1 MILRNFGAFF
11 GILKKALMRWMACA
25 ERVGIAPRLAASFA
39 AVVILAVAANM
50 IARETVVVIRT
61 LTRQPEKI
69 PPKVEL
75 PPAPAPVLA
84 PKAPPPPT
92 PVAMPPRIDVTR
104 LTLAVE
110 HYEQESRARAEI
122 DSATTSSGYLAAT
135 ESLQRATLEFK
146 NASLRTTQEQ
156 PALTKR
162 IADYTD
168 RGRALVE
175 LADERRKA
183 HAEYLQHTTAVAEDI
198 QKALNHAWKIFGR
211 VVARQSLID
220 MRADVDLVRQH
231 ADSLLRDSDASD
243 DGKNTALAADE
254 SRILRLVEAN
264 DSSLA
269 RSEGP
274 EWVKSVREHLH
285 TLATLRESIEN
296 MNLQYA
302 QAAKEF
308 IQTRRRLSADITA
321 VSTSWEIAARRAAA
335 AAAASSS
342 PHRLAVSVPSIP
354 VAVTA
359 TGVTTPDAKTPDAT
373 APDAAAPVVA
383 PPATAAGEVA
393 GERIEK
399 AAPRVMA
406 IVTAIVMFIICLIS
420 VFTVRSIVLPVRRLV
435 KAAGQLAKGESN
447 VAVSR
452 GGIRELDQL
461 TGAFN
466 DMAAQ
471 LHTYHMERAY
481 KLQRLSQE
489 DPLTSLPNRRQLN
502 VLLNAALER
511 AARENRYVGVY
522 FLDIDN
528 FTNINDTLGHAF
540 GDRVLMSVANRLEEL
555 IDGLGFIARL
565 GGDEFTIVY
574 EDVPSL
580 AVVHEFGLRVSRE
593 FQKLLPVDDRELSI
607 SVSLGASIFPVHE
620 SDADGLL
627 RAADSALFRAKELG
641 RSQLVVFTPELIA
654 SAASR
659 FSIEQGL
666 RRAIENSEFE
676 LAYQPEI
683 NLATAETEVLEALL
697 RWRLPDGRV
706 AKPGE
711 FLAIAEQSGL
721 ITEINSWVLRTAIAD
736 AARWYRGGWPDV
748 RVAVNISPR
757 QLLDQSFVEIVLA
770 LLKEFA
776 LPAKCIELEL
786 TEMAFQT
793 GPTTIATLR
802 ILQSHGFGIALD
814 DFGTGYS
821 SLTSLEQL
829 PLSRI
834 KLDRSLI
841 SGLDTSPRAA
851 AIARAIID
859 LCGGL
864 QLHVTAEGIER
875 AEQFNWFLANRSIFL
890 QGYLFSDAVPFAD
903 VLELRGRLVHKVH
916 DLLLSAPPPAPPGD
930 TGHEPALQGSTALHA
945 AG

>member
-1 MILRNFGAFF
+1 MILRPVHAVFGTPR
-11 GILKKALMRWMACA
+11 KALIHWMSSA
-25 ERVGIAPRLAASFA
+25 ERVGIAPRLAASFV

-61 LTRQPEKI
+61 LIHPPEKA
-69 PPKVEL
+69 PARPQL
-75 PPAPAPVLA
+75 PPAPAIVPE
-84 PKAPPPPT
+84 APPPAP
-92 PVAMPPRIDVTR
+92 AAIPPRMDLST
-104 LTLAVE
+104 LTSAVE
-110 HYEQESRARAEI
+110 HYEQETRARAES
-122 DSATTSSGYLAAT
+122 DTATTSSGYLAAT
-135 ESLQRATLEFK
+135 ESLRRATLE
-146 NASLRTTQEQ
+146 LQ

-162 IADYTD
+162 MSDYTD
-168 RGRALVE
+168 RGRVLVD

-183 HAEYLQHTTAVAEDI
+183 DADYLHNTSAVADDI

-220 MRADVDLVRQH
+220 MRANVDLIRQH
-231 ADSLLRDSDASD
+231 ADSLLRDGDVSGD
-243 DGKNTALAADE
+243 DRNAVLAADE

-264 DSSLA
+264 DSSLT

-285 TLATLRESIEN
+285 TLATLRESIEG
-296 MNLQYA
+296 MNLQCA
-302 QAAKEF
+302 QAAKEL
-308 IQTRRRLSADITA
+308 IQSRRRLSA
-321 VSTSWEIAARRAAA
+321 EIS
-335 AAAASSS
+335 AASSS
-342 PHRLAVSVPSIP
+342 RENAARHAPAAATSPHRVPVPVESMPAESIP
-354 VAVTA
+354 VAVTTSGLA
-359 TGVTTPDAKTPDAT
+359 APDAT
-373 APDAAAPVVA
+373 AAAAPQ
-383 PPATAAGEVA
+383 VA

-399 AAPRVMA
+399 GAPRVMA

-466 DMAAQ
+466 EMASQ
-471 LHTYHMERAY
+471 LQTYHAERAY

-511 AARENRYVGVY
+511 AARENLYVGVY

-528 FTNINDTLGHAF
+528 FKNINDTLGHTF

-574 EDVPSL
+574 EDVPSP

-593 FQKLLPVDDRELSI
+593 FQKLLPVDDRELSV

-683 NLATAETEVLEALL
+683 NLATGETEVLEALL

-721 ITEINSWVLRTAIAD
+721 ITEINSWVLRTAVAD
-736 AARWYRGGWPDV
+736 ASRWHQGGWPDV

-770 LLKEFA
+770 LLQEFA

-841 SGLDTSPRAA
+841 SGIDTSPRAA

-890 QGYLFSDAVPFAD
+890 QGYLFSHAVPFGD
-903 VLELRGRLVHKVH
+903 VLEVRAALVHKVH
-916 DLLLSAPPPAPPGD
+916 DLLLSAPPAAATP
-930 TGHEPALQGSTALHA
+930 EPQGSTARQA

>member
-1 MILRNFGAFF
+1 
-11 GILKKALMRWMACA
+11 
-25 ERVGIAPRLAASFA
+25 
-39 AVVILAVAANM
+39 
-50 IARETVVVIRT
+50 
-61 LTRQPEKI
+61 
-69 PPKVEL
+69 
-75 PPAPAPVLA
+75 
-84 PKAPPPPT
+84 
-92 PVAMPPRIDVTR
+92 
-104 LTLAVE
+104 
-110 HYEQESRARAEI
+110 
-122 DSATTSSGYLAAT
+122 
-135 ESLQRATLEFK
+135 
-146 NASLRTTQEQ
+146 
-156 PALTKR
+156 
-162 IADYTD
+162 
-168 RGRALVE
+168 
-175 LADERRKA
+175 
-183 HAEYLQHTTAVAEDI
+183 
-198 QKALNHAWKIFGR
+198 
-211 VVARQSLID
+211 
-220 MRADVDLVRQH
+220 
-231 ADSLLRDSDASD
+231 
-243 DGKNTALAADE
+243 
-254 SRILRLVEAN
+254 
-264 DSSLA
+264 
-269 RSEGP
+269 
-274 EWVKSVREHLH
+274 
-285 TLATLRESIEN
+285 
-296 MNLQYA
+296 MNLQYT
-302 QAAKEF
+302 QAGKELV
-308 IQTRRRLSADITA
+308 QSRRRVSSDISTATSARELTI
-321 VSTSWEIAARRAAA
+321 RRAAA
-335 AAAASSS
+335 GLV
-342 PHRLAVSVPSIP
+342 PHPHP
-354 VAVTA
+354 VAVQPAPTVPAATA
-359 TGVTTPDAKTPDAT
+359 PTVTPPGAPPGVTTDVTPDVATSAAATSGAATSGVTTPG
-373 APDAAAPVVA
+373 VA
-383 PPATAAGEVA
+383 MPSPEVQEVA
-393 GERIEK
+393 GERSEK

-420 VFTVRSIVLPVRRLV
+420 VLTVRSIVLPVRRLV
-435 KAAGQLAKGESN
+435 KAAGQLAKGEPN

-466 DMAAQ
+466 EMASQ
-471 LHTYHMERAY
+471 LQTYHMERAY

-489 DPLTSLPNRRQLN
+489 DPLTSLPNRGQLN

-528 FTNINDTLGHAF
+528 FKNINDTLGHAF

-555 IDGLGFIARL
+555 IEGLGFIARL

-574 EDVPSL
+574 EDVASL
-580 AVVHEFGLRVSRE
+580 DVVHEFGLRVSRE

-607 SVSLGASIFPVHE
+607 SVSLGASLFPVHE

-683 NLATAETEVLEALL
+683 NLATAETEVVEALL
-697 RWRLPDGRV
+697 RWRLPDGRI

-721 ITEINSWVLRTAIAD
+721 ITEINSWVLRTAVED
-736 AARWYRGGWPDV
+736 ASRWYQGGWPDV

-770 LLKEFA
+770 LLQEFA
-776 LPAKCIELEL
+776 LPAKCIEFEL

-890 QGYLFSDAVPFAD
+890 QGYLLSDAVPFGE
-903 VLELRGRLVHKVH
+903 VLVLRGTLVHKVH
-916 DLLLSAPPPAPPGD
+916 DLLLSAPPPALPRETD
-930 TGHEPALQGSTALHA
+930 PAGTLVEDYGGTVS
-945 AG
+945 AGI

>member
-1 MILRNFGAFF
+1 MILRHFGAVFRT
-11 GILKKALMRWMACA
+11 LKKALTHWMSSA

-61 LTRQPEKI
+61 LIHQPEK
-69 PPKVEL
+69 
-75 PPAPAPVLA
+75 APAQPQLPSAPAIV
-84 PKAPPPPT
+84 PKAPPPAPA
-92 PVAMPPRIDVTR
+92 AMPPRIDLSR
-104 LTLAVE
+104 LTSAVE
-110 HYEQESRARAEI
+110 HYEQETRARAES
-122 DSATTSSGYLAAT
+122 DTATTSSGYLAAT
-135 ESLQRATLEFK
+135 ESLRRATLEV
-146 NASLRTTQEQ
+146 Q

-162 IADYTD
+162 MSDYTD
-168 RGRALVE
+168 RGRALVD
-175 LADERRKA
+175 LADERRRA
-183 HAEYLQHTTAVAEDI
+183 DADYLHNTSAVADDI
-198 QKALNHAWKIFGR
+198 QKALDHAWKIFGR

-220 MRADVDLVRQH
+220 MRANVDLIRQH
-231 ADSLLRDSDASD
+231 ADSLLRDGEVSGD
-243 DGKNTALAADE
+243 DRNAVLAADE
-254 SRILRLVEAN
+254 SRILRVVEAN

-269 RSEGP
+269 RSEGR

-285 TLATLRESIEN
+285 SLATLRESIES
-296 MNLQYA
+296 MNLQCA
-302 QAAKEF
+302 QAAKEL
-308 IQTRRRLSADITA
+308 IQSRRRLSA
-321 VSTSWEIAARRAAA
+321 EIS
-335 AAAASSS
+335 AASSS
-342 PHRLAVSVPSIP
+342 RENVARHSADAGTSPQRLPVPVPSIP
-354 VAVTA
+354 VAVTTSA
-359 TGVTTPDAKTPDAT
+359 LTAPDAKTTDV
-373 APDAAAPVVA
+373 AA
-383 PPATAAGEVA
+383 PATAAGEVA

-399 AAPRVMA
+399 GAPRVMA

-466 DMAAQ
+466 EMASQ
-471 LHTYHMERAY
+471 LQTYHMERAY

-511 AARENRYVGVY
+511 AARQNRYVGVY

-528 FTNINDTLGHAF
+528 FKNINDTLGHTF

-683 NLATAETEVLEALL
+683 NLATGETEVLEALL

-721 ITEINSWVLRTAIAD
+721 ITEINSWVLRTAVTD
-736 AARWYRGGWPDV
+736 ASRWHQGGWPDV

-770 LLKEFA
+770 LLQEFA

-841 SGLDTSPRAA
+841 AGLDTSPRAA

-875 AEQFNWFLANRSIFL
+875 AGQFNWFLANRSIFL
-890 QGYLFSDAVPFAD
+890 QGYLFSDAVPFGD
-903 VLELRGRLVHKVH
+903 VLEVRAALVHKVH
-916 DLLLSAPPPAPPGD
+916 DLLLSAPPA
-930 TGHEPALQGSTALHA
+930 ALPRDMDFASALPQGSTARHA

>member
-1 MILRNFGAFF
+1 MARHRRHFPVF
-11 GILKKALMRWMACA
+11 KRALIQWMSSA

-39 AVVILAVAANM
+39 AVVILAIAANM

-61 LTRQPEKI
+61 LTRQPDIASVKPQLPLVPAAVAVPPIPAAI
-69 PPKVEL
+69 PPAL
-75 PPAPAPVLA
+75 
-84 PKAPPPPT
+84 
-92 PVAMPPRIDVTR
+92 DGSR
-104 LTLAVE
+104 LISAVE
-110 HYEQESRARAEI
+110 HYEQESRARAES
-122 DSATTSSGYLAAT
+122 DSATTSSGYLAAKET
-135 ESLQRATLEFK
+135 LQRDALDFK
-146 NASLRTTQEQ
+146 NASPGTPQQR
-156 PALTKR
+156 PALAQR
-162 IADYTD
+162 ISAYMD

-175 LADERRKA
+175 LADERRKTGA
-183 HAEYLQHTTAVAEDI
+183 DYLHNTSVIAEEI
-198 QKALNHAWKIFGR
+198 QKALDHAWKIFGR
-211 VVARQSLID
+211 VVTRQSLID
-220 MRADVDLVRQH
+220 MRANVDLIRQH
-231 ADSLLRDSDASD
+231 ADSLLRDGDATGD
-243 DGKNTALAADE
+243 DKNAVLALDE
-254 SRILRLVEAN
+254 SRILRLIEAN
-264 DSSLA
+264 NSSLA
-269 RSEGP
+269 RSEGAD
-274 EWVKSVREHLH
+274 WVKSVREHVH
-285 TLATLRESIEN
+285 ALATLRESIESKN
-296 MNLQYA
+296 PQYA
-302 QAAKEF
+302 QAGREF
-308 IQTRRRLSADITA
+308 IQSRRRLSA
-321 VSTSWEIAARRAAA
+321 EIS
-335 AAAASSS
+335 AASSS
-342 PHRLAVSVPSIP
+342 RQIVTRRPAPAMLPQPSAIP
-354 VAVTA
+354 VQSTPGNLTMPAVTMPR
-359 TGVTTPDAKTPDAT
+359 TEIQ
-373 APDAAAPVVA
+373 
-383 PPATAAGEVA
+383 EVA
-393 GERIEK
+393 SERIDPG
-399 AAPRVMA
+399 APRIMA
-406 IVTAIVMFIICLIS
+406 IVTAIVMFVICLIS

-435 KAAGQLAKGESN
+435 KAAGQLAKGKPN

-466 DMAAQ
+466 EMASQ
-471 LHTYHMERAY
+471 LQAYHVERAY

-489 DPLTSLPNRRQLN
+489 DALTSLPNRRQLN
-502 VLLNAALER
+502 VLLNSALSR
-511 AARENRYVGVY
+511 AAGENRYVGVY
-522 FLDIDN
+522 FLDFDN
-528 FTNINDTLGHAF
+528 FKNINDTLGHAF

-580 AVVHEFGLRVSRE
+580 HVVHEFGLRVSRE

-607 SVSLGASIFPVHE
+607 SVSLGASIYPVHE

-721 ITEINSWVLRTAIAD
+721 ITEINSWVLRAAVAD
-736 AARWYRGGWPDV
+736 ASRWYQGGWPDV

-757 QLLDQSFVEIVLA
+757 QLLDQSFVESVLA
-770 LLKEFA
+770 LLQEFG
-776 LPAKCIELEL
+776 LPAACIELEL

-793 GPTTIATLR
+793 GPATVAALR

-841 SGLDTSPRAA
+841 SGIDTSPRAA

-890 QGYLFSDAVPFAD
+890 QGYLFSDAVPFGK
-903 VLELRGRLVHKVH
+903 VLELRAALVHKVH
-916 DLLLSAPPPAPPGD
+916 DLLLSAPPVDPALL
-930 TGHEPALQGSTALHA
+930 LQGSTARHA

>member
-1 MILRNFGAFF
+1 MISWNFRALF
-11 GILKKALMRWMACA
+11 GTFKRALIQWMSSA
-25 ERVGIAPRLAASFA
+25 ERVGIAPRLGASFA

-61 LTRQPEKI
+61 LTRQPDTASVK
-69 PPKVEL
+69 PQMPM
-75 PPAPAPVLA
+75 PAPAAALPTLA
-84 PKAPPPPT
+84 ALPT
-92 PVAMPPRIDVTR
+92 ALDGNR
-104 LTLAVE
+104 LASAVE
-110 HYEQESRARAEI
+110 HYDQESRARAES
-122 DSATTSSGYLAAT
+122 DSATTSSGYLAAK
-135 ESLQRATLEFK
+135 ESLQRDALEFV
-146 NASLRTTQEQ
+146 NASLRTSQEQ
-156 PALTKR
+156 PALTR
-162 IADYTD
+162 RTSEYLD

-175 LADERRKA
+175 LADARRKTDA
-183 HAEYLQHTTAVAEDI
+183 DYLRNISAIAEDI
-198 QKALNHAWKIFGR
+198 QKALDHAWKIFGR

-220 MRADVDLVRQH
+220 MRVNVDQIRQH
-231 ADSLLRDSDASD
+231 ADSLLRDGDATG
-243 DGKNTALAADE
+243 DGKNAVLAGYE
-254 SRILRLVEAN
+254 SRILRLIEAN
-264 DSSLA
+264 KTSLA
-269 RSEGP
+269 RSEGTG
-274 EWVKSVREHLH
+274 WVTSVREHVQ
-285 TLATLRESIEN
+285 TLATLRESIES
-296 MNLQYA
+296 MNSQYA
-302 QAAKEF
+302 QAGREF
-308 IQTRRRLSADITA
+308 IQSRRRLSADIS
-321 VSTSWEIAARRAAA
+321 V
-335 AAAASSS
+335 ASSS
-342 PHRLAVSVPSIP
+342 RQIVTRRVAPDLLPQPSAVQLQSTPNIEVQE
-354 VAVTA
+354 VASKPMD
-359 TGVTTPDAKTPDAT
+359 PDA
-373 APDAAAPVVA
+373 
-383 PPATAAGEVA
+383 
-393 GERIEK
+393 
-399 AAPRVMA
+399 PRLMA
-406 IVTAIVMFIICLIS
+406 IVTAIVMCVICLIS

-435 KAAGQLAKGESN
+435 KAAGQLAKGKPN

-452 GGIRELDQL
+452 GGIRELDLL

-466 DMAAQ
+466 EMASQ
-471 LHTYHMERAY
+471 LQAYHVERAY

-489 DPLTSLPNRRQLN
+489 DALTSLPNRRQLN

-511 AARENRYVGVY
+511 AARESHYVGVY

-528 FTNINDTLGHAF
+528 FKNINDTLGHAF

-580 AVVHEFGLRVSRE
+580 EVVHEFGLKVSRE

-607 SVSLGASIFPVHE
+607 SVSLGASIYPVHE

-683 NLATAETEVLEALL
+683 NLATAQTEVLEALL

-721 ITEINSWVLRTAIAD
+721 ITEINSWVLRAAVAD
-736 AARWYRGGWPDV
+736 ASRWFQGGWRDL

-757 QLLDQSFVEIVLA
+757 QLLDQSFVESVLA
-770 LLKEFA
+770 LLQEFG
-776 LPAKCIELEL
+776 LPAECIELEL

-793 GPTTIATLR
+793 GPATVAALR

-834 KLDRSLI
+834 KLDRSLVAAI
-841 SGLDTSPRAA
+841 DTSPRAA
-851 AIARAIID
+851 AIVRAIVD
-859 LCGGL
+859 LCAGL

-875 AEQFNWFLANRSIFL
+875 AGQFNWFLANRSVFL
-890 QGYLFSDAVPFAD
+890 QGYLFSDAVPFGE
-903 VLELRGRLVHKVH
+903 VLEMRDALSHKVH
-916 DLLLSAPPPAPPGD
+916 DLLLSAPPLKVVDP
-930 TGHEPALQGSTALHA
+930 TLQLQGSTARQA

>member
-1 MILRNFGAFF
+1 MILRNTHALFEN
-11 GILKKALMRWMACA
+11 LKKVLSHWMSSA

-50 IARETVVVIRT
+50 IASETVVVIRT
-61 LTRQPEKI
+61 LTRQPDPAPTK
-69 PPKVEL
+69 PQL
-75 PPAPAPVLA
+75 PPAPVAVTAPPMPAVLPA
-84 PKAPPPPT
+84 AAPPP
-92 PVAMPPRIDVTR
+92 VNGSR
-104 LTLAVE
+104 LTSAVE
-110 HYEQESRARAEI
+110 HYEEESRARAES
-122 DSATTSSGYLAAT
+122 DSATTGTGYLSAK
-135 ESLQRATLEFK
+135 ESLQRAALDFK
-146 NASLRTTQEQ
+146 NALRSSEIQ
-156 PALTKR
+156 PAITR
-162 IADYTD
+162 SIANYMD
-168 RGRALVE
+168 RGRALVD
-175 LADERRKA
+175 LADERRQA
-183 HAEYLQHTTAVAEDI
+183 NAEYLHNTNTIADDI
-198 QKALNHAWKIFGR
+198 QKALDHAWKIFGR

-220 MRADVDLVRQH
+220 MRVNVDLIRQH
-231 ADSLLRDSDASD
+231 ADSLLRDGDATTD
-243 DGKNTALAADE
+243 DKSAVLAADE
-254 SRILRLVEAN
+254 SRMLRLIDAN
-264 DSSLA
+264 KSNFV
-269 RSEGP
+269 RSEGAD
-274 EWVKSVREHLH
+274 WVNSVREHVH
-285 TLATLRESIEN
+285 TLATLRESIES
-296 MNLQYA
+296 MNLQYT
-302 QAAKEF
+302 QAGKEF
-308 IQTRRRLSADITA
+308 VQSRRRVSSDISAATPA
-321 VSTSWEIAARRAAA
+321 REIAARRPAAA
-335 AAAASSS
+335 VVPHPHPAAAQPA
-342 PHRLAVSVPSIP
+342 PAN
-354 VAVTA
+354 VAVPDVTVPDVTVPA
-359 TGVTTPDAKTPDAT
+359 VTTLDVTPPDQ
-373 APDAAAPVVA
+373 
-383 PPATAAGEVA
+383 G
-393 GERIEK
+393 
-399 AAPRVMA
+399 APRVMA

-435 KAAGQLAKGESN
+435 KAAGQLAKGEPN

-466 DMAAQ
+466 EMASELQA
-471 LHTYHMERAY
+471 YHAERAY

-489 DPLTSLPNRRQLN
+489 DALTSLPNRRQLN

-528 FTNINDTLGHAF
+528 FKNINDTLGHAF

-574 EDVPSL
+574 EDVPAP
-580 AVVHEFGLRVSRE
+580 AVIDEFGLAISRE
-593 FQKLLPVDDRELSI
+593 FQTLLPVDDRELSI
-607 SVSLGASIFPVHE
+607 SVSLGASIFPLHG

-683 NLATAETEVLEALL
+683 NLATGETEVLEALL

-721 ITEINSWVLRTAIAD
+721 ITEINSWVLRTAVAD
-736 AARWYRGGWPDV
+736 ASRWYRGGWPEV

-757 QLLDQSFVEIVLA
+757 QLLDQSFVESVLA
-770 LLKEFA
+770 LLQEFG
-776 LPAKCIELEL
+776 LPAGCIELEL

-793 GPTTIATLR
+793 GPATVAALR

-841 SGLDTSPRAA
+841 SGIDTSPRAA
-851 AIARAIID
+851 AIVRAIID

-890 QGYLFSDAVPFAD
+890 QGYLFSAAVPFGD
-903 VLELRGRLVHKVH
+903 ILGLRAALMHKVH
-916 DLLLSAPPPAPPGD
+916 DLLLSAPPPAA
-930 TGHEPALQGSTALHA
+930 ALVPQGSTARHA

>member
-1 MILRNFGAFF
+1 MSS
-11 GILKKALMRWMACA
+11 A

-61 LTRQPEKI
+61 LTRQPERAPAK
-69 PPKVEL
+69 PRL
-75 PPAPAPVLA
+75 PPAPAPVA
-84 PKAPPPPT
+84 VAAPPM
-92 PVAMPPRIDVTR
+92 PVAMPPPANGSR
-104 LTLAVE
+104 LTSAVE
-110 HYEQESRARAEI
+110 HYEQESRARAES
-122 DSATTSSGYLAAT
+122 DSATTSSGYLSAK
-135 ESLQRATLEFK
+135 ESLQRAALDFK
-146 NASLRTTQEQ
+146 NALRSSEGH
-156 PALTKR
+156 PAITSS
-162 IADYTD
+162 ISNYMDE
-168 RGRALVE
+168 GRALVD

-183 HAEYLQHTTAVAEDI
+183 NAEYLHNTSAIADDI
-198 QKALNHAWKIFGR
+198 QKALDHAWKIFGR

-220 MRADVDLVRQH
+220 MRANVDLIRQH
-231 ADSLLRDSDASD
+231 DDSLLRDGDVTD
-243 DGKNTALAADE
+243 DDKSAVLVADE
-254 SRILRLVEAN
+254 SRILRLIEAN
-264 DSSLA
+264 NPSFV
-269 RSEGP
+269 RSEGAD
-274 EWVKSVREHLH
+274 WVKSVREHVHAL
-285 TLATLRESIEN
+285 TTLRESIES
-296 MNLQYA
+296 MNLQYTP
-302 QAAKEF
+302 AAKEF
-308 IQTRRRLSADITA
+308 VQSRRRVSSDISAAISARET
-321 VSTSWEIAARRAAA
+321 AARHAAA
-335 AAAASSS
+335 TLV
-342 PHRLAVSVPSIP
+342 PHPHP
-354 VAVTA
+354 VAVQPAPAHVTVPDA
-359 TGVTTPDAKTPDAT
+359 TMPDVTPPGVTPPGVTTPGVTTPGVTVPSTDVQQ
-373 APDAAAPVVA
+373 VVGGRA
-383 PPATAAGEVA
+383 DQS
-393 GERIEK
+393 
-399 AAPRVMA
+399 APRVMA

-435 KAAGQLAKGESN
+435 KAAGQLAKGEPN

-466 DMAAQ
+466 EMASELQ
-471 LHTYHMERAY
+471 TYHVERAY

-489 DPLTSLPNRRQLN
+489 DALTSLPNRRQLN

-528 FTNINDTLGHAF
+528 FKNVNDTLGHAF

-574 EDVPSL
+574 EDVAAL
-580 AVVHEFGLRVSRE
+580 AAINEFGLAISRE
-593 FQKLLPVDDRELSI
+593 FQTLLPVDDRELSI
-607 SVSLGASIFPVHE
+607 SVSLGASIFPLHE

-641 RSQLVVFTPELIA
+641 RSQLVVFTAELIA

-683 NLATAETEVLEALL
+683 NLATADTEVLEALL

-721 ITEINSWVLRTAIAD
+721 IIDINSWVLRTAVAD
-736 AARWYRGGWPDV
+736 ASRWYQGGWPEV

-757 QLLDQSFVEIVLA
+757 QLLDQSFVESVLA
-770 LLKEFA
+770 LLQEFG
-776 LPAKCIELEL
+776 LPAECIELEL

-793 GPTTIATLR
+793 GPATVAALR

-841 SGLDTSPRAA
+841 SGIDSSPRAA
-851 AIARAIID
+851 AILRAIID
-859 LCGGL
+859 LCAGL

-890 QGYLFSDAVPFAD
+890 QGYLFSEAVPFGD
-903 VLELRGRLVHKVH
+903 VLELRAALVHKIH
-916 DLLLSAPPPAPPGD
+916 DLLLSAPPSATTLVP
-930 TGHEPALQGSTALHA
+930 QGSTARHA